1 VILQTIYLL
10 AAIAWAGSM
19 IFFSLVLIP
28 GVRESLSP
36 HHRPELVR
44 AIGKRYRVMGW
55 VSVGFLLVTGTILAW
70 KRNEVWG
77 SEFGQVLIL
86 KLILVGVM
94 LLLTVLHDVMGTRSA
109 IGNQPNPE
117 KRRKLMTWLFCCFRN
132 HFLWGFVD

>member
-1 VILQTIYLL
+1 
-10 AAIAWAGSM
+10 
-19 IFFSLVLIP
+19 
-28 GVRESLSP
+28 
-36 HHRPELVR
+36 
-44 AIGKRYRVMGW
+44 MGW

-117 KRRKLMTWLFCCFRN
+117 KRRKLMTWLARVNLFVVLGTIFCGVLLTRF
-132 HFLWGFVD
+132 